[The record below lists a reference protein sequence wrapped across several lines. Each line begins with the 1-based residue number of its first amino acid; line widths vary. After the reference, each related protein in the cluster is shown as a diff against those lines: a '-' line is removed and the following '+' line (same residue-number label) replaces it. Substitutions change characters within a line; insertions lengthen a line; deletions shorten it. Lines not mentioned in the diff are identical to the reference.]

1 MDIPT
6 KQWNYYSEWG
16 VYYSEDFPSS
26 TAKWPT
32 CFKLIGTD
40 PKYMQRRPCQEIFD
54 RYTYI
59 YRYKD
64 DKDTE
69 NFKIF
74 FMRPFY
80 SAILGILGNNNDN
93 YMEQIFKSSSGAS
106 TGLSTPYCWDLQEWG
121 SDTILYTLKLNCD
134 THLAKLLSTF
144 NCKT

>member
-1 MDIPT
+1 M
-6 KQWNYYSEWG
+6 NYNSEWRF
-16 VYYSEDFPSS
+16 YYRIFSKLNRKMTNMFQ
-26 TAKWPT
+26 AL
-32 CFKLIGTD
+32 KLIRMYPTY

-74 FMRPFY
+74 LCALFILQYLESLETTMTITWNKY
-80 SAILGILGNNNDN
+80 SKHPLVPLMDYLHHTA
-93 YMEQIFKSSSGAS
+93 ETCRSG
-106 TGLSTPYCWDLQEWG
+106 GV
-121 SDTILYTLKLNCD
+121 ILKLNCD

-144 NCKT
+144 NFKT